1 MKLLN
6 TRRRTVAG
14 IATVSLTAAAL
25 AGTVIATSAN
35 GASPATFSGIV
46 LGVGSDETSRSL
58 AWYSSTNPASE
69 TVELSK
75 TSDFATKTSFPATL
89 ANNVTTDAA
98 TGSAVT
104 SAANG
109 KATLTNLEAKT
120 KYYYRIVSSDGGKS
134 AYYSFTTGA
143 FGNGDFQFLFFGDP
157 QIGSSGDAVLD
168 GDGWQYTLDQTRIHS
183 PKAELYVSGGDQV
196 NTANNET
203 EWTQFLRPSE
213 LRSIPWAATIGN
225 HDVSG
230 YAYEQHFA
238 LPSTID
244 RSDALYTDASRKTAA
259 ANAVSGGDYYFTYK
273 GVLFID
279 LNSNA
284 YSAANNSDPAHV
296 AFVRDTITAQKAADP
311 DIKHVVLVYHH
322 SIYSPADH
330 ANDNDNVQ
338 RRVDFTQAF
347 SDLGV
352 DLVLQGHDHSYSRS
366 YAIKGSAAAP
376 SGAKANAAEKPGQ
389 TTVVEGPGGVI
400 YVTANSASGSKYYD
414 LTNPGFNA
422 SGNLVDPTQPNGYQ
436 GYVKDPLDPNAG
448 TTADGPHARHWA
460 NSVENQ
466 EHVPT
471 YIEVTVTDKGLG
483 VKNIRSGDGDSP
495 NAAVQRGNVTGIG
508 PNLAGTPA
516 PIGSLVDRVEIYRS
530 SSDVPVVKPPTK
542 PTKPV
547 VHLVGSAPHVLGK
560 ARVGKRLSVNVGHW
574 TPGTTLTV
582 QWLANGRPITGA
594 THTTL
599 KLTKRLKGKKVS
611 VRVTGAHPGATPSS
625 LVRTSGAK
633 LVK

>member
-6 TRRRTVAG
+6 TRRRAAAG
-14 IATVSLTAAAL
+14 IATVSLAAAAL
-25 AGTVIATSAN
+25 TGTVIVTSAD
-35 GASPATFSGIV
+35 GASPATFSGVV
-46 LGVGSDETSRSL
+46 LGVGSDETSRTL

-69 TVELSK
+69 TVEVSK
-75 TSDFATKTSFPATL
+75 TADFATRTPFAATL
-89 ANNVTTDAA
+89 APNVTTDAA
-98 TGSAVT
+98 TSTALT
-104 SAANG
+104 SANG
-109 KATLTNLEAKT
+109 KATLTGLEADT
-120 KYYYRIVSSDGGKS
+120 KYYYRIVSADGGKS
-134 AYYSFTTGA
+134 AYYSFKTGT
-143 FGNGDFQFLFFGDP
+143 FGDGDYQFLFFGDP
-157 QIGSSGDAVLD
+157 QIGSSGDPVLD
-168 GDGWQYTLDQTRIHS
+168 GDGWQYTLDQTKIHS
-183 PKAELYVSGGDQV
+183 PRAELYVSGGDQV

-203 EWTQFLRPSE
+203 EWSQFLRPSE
-213 LRSIPWAATIGN
+213 LRSVPWAATIGN

-244 RSDALYTDASRKTAA
+244 RSDPLYTNAA
-259 ANAVSGGDYYFTYK
+259 KKGPAADAVSGGDYYFTYK

-296 AFVRDTITAQKAADP
+296 AFVQSTITAQKAADP

-330 ANDNDNVQ
+330 ANDADNVQ
-338 RRVDFTQAF
+338 RRVDFTKAF

-352 DLVLQGHDHSYSRS
+352 GLVLQGHDHSYSRS
-366 YAIKGSAAAP
+366 YAIKGSTAAP
-376 SGAKANAAEKPGQ
+376 SGAKANPAEQPGQ

-414 LTNPGFNA
+414 LTNPGFSA
-422 SGNLVDPTQPNGYQ
+422 GGAAIDPQ
-436 GYVKDPLDPNAG
+436 GYTKDPLDPNAG
-448 TTADGPHARHWA
+448 DTATGPHARHWA

-471 YIEVTVTDKGLG
+471 YVEVTVTDKGLT

-516 PIGSLVDRVEIYRS
+516 PIGSLVDQVRIYRS
-530 SSDVPVVKPPTK
+530 QADVPVVKPPAK
-542 PTKPV
+542 PP
-547 VHLVGSAPHVLGK
+547 VHLVGAAPRIGGK
-560 ARVGKRLSVNVGHW
+560 ARVGRRLFAEAGHW
-574 TPGTTLTV
+574 TPGTRLSY
-582 QWLANGRPITGA
+582 QWLANGRPIAGA
-594 THTTL
+594 TGTSL
-599 KLTKRLKGKKVS
+599 KLTGKLEGKKVS
-611 VRVTGAHPGATPSS
+611 VRVTGTLQGATPSS
-625 LVRTSGAK
+625 LVRTSGVRK
-633 LVK
+633 VK